1 MALYGI
7 GARWRVSQCMFDSEL
22 RTDITPKRSE
32 KIHVSH
38 VRNEVAAFFC
48 TQHKHKSGVELKAIE
63 KYPMSRDFAPHK
75 VNFKKLDTRL
85 TVAYCAFGAPTKLTY
100 KTYRQRP
107 LSEIL
112 QT

>member
-1 MALYGI
+1 MS
-7 GARWRVSQCMFDSEL
+7 ARWRVSQCMFNSKL
-22 RTDITPKRSE
+22 RTDMTPKRSE

-38 VRNEVAAFFC
+38 VRNEVAAIFC
-48 TQHKHKSGVELKAIE
+48 TQHSPHKHKSGVELKAIE

-100 KTYRQRP
+100 KLYRQRP
-107 LSEIL
+107 LSEI
-112 QT
+112 